1 MAVVG
6 WNEKWSFFFPLA
18 WVPAWVLV
26 GQKRKHHFSGQQ
38 VFCII
43 LEVLHEHGAYD
54 GVERVDGRPWGVVE
68 SGRKW
73 SGVKGKKKCLL
84 FWLEL

>member
-1 MAVVG
+1 MVV
-6 WNEKWSFFFPLA
+6 FFSLGLGA
-18 WVPAWVLV
+18 RLAWVLV

-38 VFCII
+38 VFYI

-84 FWLEL
+84 FWFELRTFWLV

>member
-18 WVPAWVLV
+18 WVPAWVLDKNV
-26 GQKRKHHFSGQQ
+26 NTIFHFSGQQ
-38 VFCII
+38 VFYI

-54 GVERVDGRPWGVVE
+54 GVERVDGRPWGAE
-68 SGRKW
+68 SGGEW
-73 SGVKGKKKCLL
+73 SGVKGGKKILL
-84 FWLEL
+84 FCLVT

>member
-18 WVPAWVLV
+18 WVPAWLVLV

-54 GVERVDGRPWGVVE
+54 GVERVDGRPCGVVE
-68 SGRKW
+68 RGE
-73 SGVKGKKKCLL
+73 GKKEMLTLL
-84 FWLEL
+84 V